1 MNITLWVLQVLLALA
16 FLAHGWMFLAPSPE
30 IAVIM
35 NASLPRWFQVF
46 LGVAEVAAAAGL
58 TLPRLTN
65 VKPWLVSW
73 AAGGLM
79 IVTGSATVL
88 HLVRDEYSAAA
99 TTTLLFALSAV
110 VAYGRRER
118 SITPAQAASR
128 ESVRCVAAS
137 L

>member
-1 MNITLWVLQVLLALA
+1 MNITLWVLQILLAFA

-30 IAVIM
+30 IAAVM
-35 NASLPRWFQVF
+35 NESLPRWFQLF
-46 LGVAEVAAAAGL
+46 LGVAEVAAAVGL

-88 HLVRDEYSAAA
+88 HLARNEFGPAA
-99 TTTLLFALSAV
+99 TTILLFALSAV
-110 VAYGRRER
+110 VAYGRREPRAER
-118 SITPAQAASR
+118 SARVCDTHA
-128 ESVRCVAAS
+128 
-137 L
+137 